1 MTSTTI
7 KPPERFVTILDR
19 LSEKAVADH
28 YNPFTHFAWPESLPE
43 EAYWMSPTLMSIHGT
58 QVEAELS
65 EKQKMA
71 LSKWE
76 SINFY
81 SMNVHGIRELLIEVV
96 DRIHTRGFEV
106 PSEFFHH
113 FIGEENDHMWFFAEF
128 CLRYGGK
135 LYPALRLK
143 GSKRQ
148 DPDIANLLV
157 FCKILLFEEIV
168 DHYNMAMADDSL
180 LHETIREVNRIHHR
194 DESRHIAFGRELV
207 AMLFESVRPT
217 LTTEQRLEVE
227 SYLKNYIAVSL
238 NSFCNPTVY
247 RDAALDTVPGL
258 RRRLLA
264 DPARRAA
271 ARRAVRKPMAF
282 LLKRGIFS
290 SDTVPGF

>member
-1 MTSTTI
+1 MTSAI
-7 KPPERFVTILDR
+7 KPPERFSAVLKR
-19 LSEKAVADH
+19 LSEKSVEDY
-28 YNPFTHFAWPESLPE
+28 YNPFTHFDWPESLPE
-43 EAYWMSPTLMSIHGT
+43 RAYWMSPSLMSVHGT
-58 QVEAELS
+58 EVEAELS
-65 EKQKMA
+65 DDQKMA

-135 LYPALRLK
+135 LYSALRLK
-143 GSKRQ
+143 GGTEQ
-148 DPDIANLLV
+148 DPKIANLLV
-157 FCKILLFEEIV
+157 FSRILLFEEVV
-168 DHYNMAMADDSL
+168 DYYNTTMANDPA

-207 AMLFESVRPT
+207 AMLFESVAPG
-217 LTTEQRLEVE
+217 LTAGQRSEVE
-227 SYLKNYIAVSL
+227 SYLKNYLAVSL

-247 RDAALDTVPGL
+247 RDAALDAIPGL
-258 RRRLLA
+258 RGRVLA
-264 DPARRAA
+264 DPGRHAA
-271 ARRAVRKPMAF
+271 ARRSVRKPMAF
-282 LLKRGIFS
+282 FLKQGIFA
-290 SDTVPGF
+290 SDTIPGLS

>member
-1 MTSTTI
+1 MTSTI
-7 KPPERFVTILDR
+7 RSADRFATILER
-19 LSEKAVADH
+19 LSEKSVEDR

-43 EAYWMSPTLMSIHGT
+43 EAYWMSPSLMSIHGT
-58 QVEAELS
+58 QIEAELS

-135 LYPALRLK
+135 LYSTLRLND
-143 GSKRQ
+143 SSPR
-148 DPDIANLLV
+148 DPGIANLLV
-157 FCKILLFEEIV
+157 FCRILLFEEIV
-168 DHYNMAMADDSL
+168 DHYNMTMAYDNL
-180 LHETIREVNRIHHR
+180 LHETIREVNRVHHR

-217 LTTEQRLEVE
+217 LTTEQRSEVE
-227 SYLKNYIAVSL
+227 SYLKKYLVVSL

-247 RDAALDTVPGL
+247 RDAGLDTIPGL
-258 RRRLLA
+258 RSRLLA
-264 DPARRAA
+264 DPGRSVG

-282 LLKRGIFS
+282 LLKQGIFA
-290 SDTVPGF
+290 SDALPGF